1 MPSSLLSWYSPLN
14 GGSVPFMRVTRYC
27 SEVNWSCHSAS
38 VFWIFLG
45 VSVMPVFYHAT
56 LKVQDTRTSQTPRPA
71 GLILLRRPSLF
82 AFHSGFI
89 AVGSYTADKRKG
101 RKRAAVTCSHT
112 PCRGSTARSPAWRP
126 GSIARRVRT
135 IGEHGEPG

>member
-56 LKVQDTRTSQTPRPA
+56 LKVRDTRTSQTPRPA
-71 GLILLRRPSLF
+71 GIILLRRPSLF

-89 AVGSYTADKRKG
+89 SGSSPWVLIRPTRERDG
-101 RKRAAVTCSHT
+101 RGPR
-112 PCRGSTARSPAWRP
+112 
-126 GSIARRVRT
+126 SIAHIRHAGDRRPDPPHGSPVR
-135 IGEHGEPG
+135 